1 MPTLVTGTSTTEVER
16 TPSLAQGGFTLLEM
30 LVVVFIIALLA
41 SAAILSLGAT
51 GKDSGLEKERDR
63 LSSLMSYVRERG
75 AILTLEYGI
84 RCGPHGYRFVYFDN
98 RTSQWQPE
106 TVDETLRLRRLPP
119 GLDLNLIIE
128 GHQIVLDD
136 KNLTIPKSATT
147 PAGGTLNSLGAD
159 MPSTFATQ
167 NADNSPQI
175 LLLSNGDVNSF
186 ALTLVREGSN
196 RSATLQG
203 SPDGTIQTGALLEPK

>member
-1 MPTLVTGTSTTEVER
+1 MIPTSRTGARAAISSTGACRTIRGAIRTSISIRVRTPTSTSTRWGRTANQAVKASMPTLVTGTSTTEVER

-98 RTSQWQPE
+98 RTNQWQPE
-106 TVDETLRLRRLPP
+106 TVDETLRLRKLPP
-119 GLDLNLIIE
+119 GLNLNLIIE

-136 KNLTIPKSATT
+136 KNLAIPKTATT

-159 MPSTFATQ
+159 MP
-167 NADNSPQI
+167 
-175 LLLSNGDVNSF
+175 
-186 ALTLVREGSN
+186 
-196 RSATLQG
+196 
-203 SPDGTIQTGALLEPK
+203 